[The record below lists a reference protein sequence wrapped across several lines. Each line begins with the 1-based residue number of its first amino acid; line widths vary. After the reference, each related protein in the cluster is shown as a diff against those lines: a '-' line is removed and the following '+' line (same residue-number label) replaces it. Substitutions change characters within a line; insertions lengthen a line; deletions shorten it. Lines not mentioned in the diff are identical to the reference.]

1 MTMDT
6 KTDEIERWVVLKNS
20 YSECLAM
27 PMSVFAVISPS
38 IELLSLTSTGYDVE
52 GPAYEINRK
61 PFTLDVLPVG
71 GMETMIAKH
80 RMLPVE
86 HKNTEL
92 PFTHP

>member
-1 MTMDT
+1 MDT

-27 PMSVFAVISPS
+27 PMSVFAVISPR
-38 IELLSLTSTGYDVE
+38 IELLSLTTNSYD
-52 GPAYEINRK
+52 PAYELNRK

-92 PFTHP
+92 PFTDP